1 MPRRKGT
8 TETIVGLFVLA
19 SIIVLFIL
27 VVLIGRRQNIFER
40 RYEITGVFDAVG
52 GLLPGAEVHLA
63 GINVGFVK
71 DIRFS
76 SKNRVE
82 VVMSISRSQMG
93 RIRADSIATIR
104 TMGVMGDRYVE
115 ITVGSEAEPVIA
127 AGGTIKT
134 AALIEI
140 GEFLEST
147 RPALRNLENT
157 IKNISSLSD
166 RLADPHGNVAT
177 ILDNVKVV
185 TTEIRQGQGTV
196 GALLTR
202 DDLYQKA
209 VDVLETTQKTV
220 DNFET
225 VSSNTK
231 EASESLKGVMVE
243 AKTSIEE
250 FGEFSTKAA
259 EATAGI
265 SEIADS
271 GREVMKDARVVA
283 ANLKDA
289 SEDIK
294 NASAKVGPVIDSADE
309 GVNEAKKVIEAAK
322 RSWLI
327 RGYFEPATPGQPIA
341 ISGRELA
348 APVTGSPPG
357 PTTGSV
363 THPPAE
369 PPTKPEVAR

>member
-76 SKNRVE
+76 AKNRVE
-82 VVMSISRSQMG
+82 VVMSISRSQMN
-93 RIRADSIATIR
+93 RVRADSIATIR

-115 ITVGSEAEPVIA
+115 ITVGSATEPLIA
-127 AGGTIKT
+127 TGGTIKT
-134 AALIEI
+134 AELIEI
-140 GEFLEST
+140 GEFLESA
-147 RPALRNLENT
+147 RPALHNLENT
-157 IKNISSLSD
+157 IKNISALSD
-166 RLADPHGNVAT
+166 RLADPHGNVAM

-209 VDVLETTQKTV
+209 VNVLDTTQKTV

-243 AKTSIEE
+243 AKSSIEE

-271 GREVMKDARVVA
+271 GREVMKDARVIA

-322 RSWLI
+322 RSWLV

-341 ISGRELA
+341 VSGRALA
-348 APVTGSPPG
+348 EPVTGPAPGSPAA
-357 PTTGSV
+357 
-363 THPPAE
+363 PPASHPAE
-369 PPTKPEVAR
+369 SHSKPEVAQ